1 MNYKRVLVI
10 DDAKIDRYMAEKIMK
25 KYDFTDT
32 VVMVESAMDGLE
44 LLEACLENPG
54 SLPELIFL
62 DINMPQMSGFDF
74 LDEYARFPEHI
85 KKKCIIIMLSSSI
98 HPEDKYRAMESP
110 YVYKFLSKPLNADKL
125 QEVSQII

>member
-74 LDEYARFPEHI
+74 LDEYARFPEDI

>member
-44 LLEACLENPG
+44 LLEACLENPD